1 MRLIK
6 LNIYCVSF
14 SLFLL
19 TGLASAQEKPDVT
32 YASADNIALKSLYET
47 RQWVELYEALKHSK
61 GPALYRGAVAVT
73 FNDNPRQAERL
84 LRSVIKSAPHSD
96 EAYQAYE
103 WLAHLYLYS
112 GQYQRL
118 ISSME
123 ERWAAFPDRSAVPQE
138 RAEMAGFRGL
148 PDQIVSQHRPS
159 TIRHETES
167 IFIPLT
173 INGVSATYFFDT
185 GAWPSCLT
193 ESEAKRFGLTIND
206 AAGSLGT
213 MTTARVGFRTAVA
226 KELTI
231 GNVHFRNVSFVVFPD
246 DQEPWSGVPPG
257 RRGILGIPILHGLRT
272 LRWSKDD
279 TVEIGFKSASLDVR
293 KANLYFDNNHLVLV
307 ARFQQQ
313 KILATL
319 DTGAE
324 STDLYGGFAKQFA
337 SFLSASG
344 KQGST
349 EVRGVGH
356 TQSYDSITVPELRFQ
371 VGGVETALR
380 PAHILLNHEGTKCCI
395 GNFGLDLLK
404 QVPAFKIDFG
414 AMRLTLEAKH

>member
-19 TGLASAQEKPDVT
+19 IGLASAQEKPDVT
-32 YASADNIALKSLYET
+32 YASANTALKSLYET
-47 RQWVELYEALKHSK
+47 QQWVELYEALKHSK

-84 LRSVIKSAPHSD
+84 LRSVIQAAPHSD
-96 EAYQAYE
+96 EANQAYE
-103 WLAHLYLYS
+103 WLAHLYFYT

-118 ISSME
+118 ISNME
-123 ERWAAFPDRSAVPQE
+123 ERWAAFPNRNEVPQE
-138 RAEMAGFRGL
+138 RAVMAGFRGL
-148 PDQIVSQHRPS
+148 PDQMVSQHRPS
-159 TIRHETES
+159 TLRHESGS

-206 AAGSLGT
+206 TTGSLGT

-226 KELTI
+226 KELII
-231 GNVHFRNVSFVVFPD
+231 GNIHFRNVSFVVFPD
-246 DQEPWSGVPPG
+246 DQEPWSDLPPG

-272 LRWSKDD
+272 LRWSKDN
-279 TVEIGFKSASLDVR
+279 TVEIGFKSLSLDVR
-293 KANLYFDNNHLVLV
+293 KANLYFDNDHLVLV
-307 ARFQQQ
+307 AGFQQQ

-324 STDLYGGFAKQFA
+324 STDLYGVFAKEFA

-356 TQSYDSITVPELRFQ
+356 AESYDSITVPELKFRIS
-371 VGGVETALR
+371 GVETVLR
-380 PAHILLNHEGTKCCI
+380 PAHILLNHNGAKCCI
-395 GNFGLDLLK
+395 GNFGLDLLW
-404 QVPAFKIDFG
+404 QAPAFKLDFG
-414 AMRLTLEAKH
+414 AMRLTLEAKQ